1 MMHIALAPFS
11 IVRPASLD
19 GFGAQVEAL
28 LREAKAGDA
37 DALVLPEYACM
48 ALAGA
53 FVGAPDVTAELSAVV
68 ERADALVALFRE
80 LARRYGLLLLP
91 GSVPMRGADGVIRNR
106 APLIDG
112 AGRMAFQD
120 KRVMTRFEAE
130 RWGVAPG
137 AMPRVFET
145 DFGRIGIAIC
155 YDSEFPLLVR
165 AQVLAGADMILIP
178 ACTDT
183 LHGFNRVRLSA
194 RARALEN
201 QCFTAVAP
209 TTGVAPWSGTLDEN
223 RGYACAFGPVD
234 RGWADDGV
242 IARGVLDSPDL
253 LFVTLDRAKLAAT
266 RDDPAVRNR
275 TDWPDDPAPA
285 AVVTLA

>member
-1 MMHIALAPFS
+1 MVHLALSPFP
-11 IVRPASLD
+11 IVRPRNFD
-19 GFGAQVEAL
+19 DFVAQVEAVV
-28 LREAKAGDA
+28 RAAKAGGA
-37 DALVLPEYACM
+37 DALVLPEYAAM

-53 FVGAPDVTAELSAVV
+53 FVTQPDVTAELNAVV
-68 ERADALVALFRE
+68 ERAGALVVAFQA
-80 LARRYGLLLLP
+80 LARHYGMLLLP
-91 GSVPMRGADGVIRNR
+91 GSLPMRGADGVIRNR

-112 AGRMAFQD
+112 AGRIAFQD

-137 AMPRVFET
+137 GTPCVFET

-155 YDSEFPLLVR
+155 YDSEFPLLIR
-165 AQVLAGADMILIP
+165 AQVLAGAEIVLVP
-178 ACTDT
+178 TCTDT

-209 TTGVAPWSGTLDEN
+209 TTGIAPWSATLDEN
-223 RGYACAFGPVD
+223 RGYACVFGPVD
-234 RGWADDGV
+234 RGFADDGV
-242 IARGVLDSPDL
+242 VARGVLDAPDL
-253 LFVTLDRAKLAAT
+253 LFVTLSPAALAVL
-266 RDDPAVRNR
+266 RDDPAVHNR

-285 AVVTLA
+285 SVVALA